1 MLPEKRKRLII
12 GAISIVVIII
22 VVILLGK
29 ISSFIKNK
37 NDENTQ
43 RNDDYSQIYDYIG
56 VTVDKDN
63 IYKVYGINEDE
74 ENYLNV
80 KTFYEV
86 KDTINIDNKVVLYSD
101 AVNEIRYDNKKGEF
115 YFYEL
120 DEFYNKY
127 DNVKLT
133 HDYMVISDENGISYK
148 KYGSDN
154 RESIEIPD
162 KYLVRNN
169 KMYYAKDESIYEYD
183 MASKNNK
190 MITMYEKNDII
201 ELLDISDKYL
211 FYLKNNELNA
221 TSLERIFSNRLN
233 DKKFYSISS
242 DGFITLENNIL
253 KNYAITKGEYTYEYK
268 INEEINNLIYL
279 DNNNFYLSFS
289 NNHVIIDMK
298 SSKVWKNLDNEYI
311 YLMKV
316 SST

>member
-1 MLPEKRKRLII
+1 MLPEKRKRLIV
-12 GAISIVVIII
+12 GAISIVVIIV

-29 ISSFIKNK
+29 ISSFIKNR
-37 NDENTQ
+37 NNEDTQ
-43 RNDDYSQIYDYIG
+43 RNDDYSEIYNYIG

-63 IYKVYGINEDE
+63 IYKVYGINENE
-74 ENYLNV
+74 ENYLDV

-86 KDTINIDNKVVLYSD
+86 KDMINIDNKVVLYSD
-101 AVNEIRYDNKKGEF
+101 AVNEIRYDMNKEEF

-127 DNVKLT
+127 DNIKLT
-133 HDYMVISDENGISYK
+133 HDYMVISDENEISYK

-154 RESIEIPD
+154 RENIEVPD
-162 KYLVRNN
+162 KYLVQNN
-169 KMYYAKDESIYEYD
+169 KIYYAKDESIYEYD
-183 MASKNNK
+183 MVSKNNK
-190 MITMYEKNDII
+190 IITMYEKNDII

-211 FYLKNNELNA
+211 FYLKNNELNVF
-221 TSLERIFSNRLN
+221 SLEKVFNNKLN
-233 DKKFYSISS
+233 DKTFYSISS

-253 KNYAITKGEYTYEYK
+253 KNYTISEGEYTYEYK
-268 INEEINNLIYL
+268 INEEINNIIYL
-279 DNNNFYLSFS
+279 DNNNFYLSFA
-289 NNHVIIDMK
+289 NKHVIIDMK